1 MILDFLPIDSFDQ
14 VLAIKLLALPIRRYA
29 MTLVIAAAAFGAAT
43 NVESV
48 VWRTLALVYLGL
60 NGLVF
65 LLMGLVSFAV
75 IDILLG
81 LAGLGAAF
89 YAWHYTRV

>member
-1 MILDFLPIDSFDQ
+1 MFLDFFVFHQ
-14 VLAIKLLALPIRRYA
+14 VLAIQLFALPVGRYV
-29 MTLVIAAAAFGAAT
+29 MTLAFAAGAFGAAT

-60 NGLVF
+60 NGIGF
-65 LLMGLVSFAV
+65 LLIGLGSFAV
-75 IDILLG
+75 VDILLG
-81 LAGLGAAF
+81 LAGIGAAF